1 MDGRNNDRRKP
12 DQDLHGPQNLIIWSV
27 VLPTELSGTYIWIY
41 LTISF
46 SNAISPQRSPRF
58 SPWQELNWLPVSFRG
73 WHLTRSRGIGEIMMD
88 QTRIQIQDIRISC
101 PVFYKLSYLAT
112 VIKLACHMPPLKRL
126 EWSSLLKILT
136 SGSFPGRSEPVSL
149 RGGHSTNC
157 Y

>member
-1 MDGRNNDRRKP
+1 MIGASQIKTYMAPR
-12 DQDLHGPQNLIIWSV
+12 IS
-27 VLPTELSGTYIWIY
+27 LSGQLFYQLSSLAPIFEFIWP
-41 LTISF
+41 
-46 SNAISPQRSPRF
+46 SPSQMLSALKDPPRF

-101 PVFYKLSYLAT
+101 QVFYKLSYLAT